1 MYIPRRCR
9 GSSAVQPEFKLSDLR
24 KLKYGIMVGTRHVS
38 RDFYFLIFLAWYI

>member
-9 GSSAVQPEFKLSDLR
+9 GSSAVRLEFKLSDLR

-38 RDFYFLIFLAWYI
+38 RDFSFFLAWYI